1 MDNAELCDQYSGRT
15 PQALALA
22 KQMSAAWAS
31 FARTGN
37 PNHAGLPH
45 WPAFT
50 AEDNETMV
58 FNTACEVRRNFEAE
72 GRRLTA
78 ET

>member
-1 MDNAELCDQYSGRT
+1 V
-15 PQALALA
+15 
-22 KQMSAAWAS
+22 S

-50 AEDNETMV
+50 GEDNETMV
-58 FNTACEVRRNFEAE
+58 FNTECAVRKNFEAE

-78 ET
+78 PA